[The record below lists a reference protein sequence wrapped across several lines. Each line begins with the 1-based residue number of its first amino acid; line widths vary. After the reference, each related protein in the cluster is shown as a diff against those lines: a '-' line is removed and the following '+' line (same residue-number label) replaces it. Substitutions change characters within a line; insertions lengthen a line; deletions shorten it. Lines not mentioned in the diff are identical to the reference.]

1 MLCKIKN
8 ESRRFEMDYIENG
21 LAYFSISQYLKY
33 ANLRVVFWKV
43 LQRVNDNDIVIYN
56 DNQADVSVSEKF
68 IRVFMDDDRTYDIWN
83 SCKKG
88 VLVSMP
94 SELKKGRIKTNISV
108 ETEIG
113 SSSFNGVYIE
123 LENGTLLLLGTLGK
137 MNTALHVL
145 DGSQYYEKVIKME
158 LVDESIVYG
167 VDIQKKKIQFYSKDE
182 LIYTHEVT
190 EKILQ
195 LGVFAKTWEHCK
207 NEVEF
212 QILYE

>member
-1 MLCKIKN
+1 M
-8 ESRRFEMDYIENG
+8 
-21 LAYFSISQYLKY
+21 
-33 ANLRVVFWKV
+33 
-43 LQRVNDNDIVIYN
+43 
-56 DNQADVSVSEKF
+56 
-68 IRVFMDDDRTYDIWN
+68 
-83 SCKKG
+83 
-88 VLVSMP
+88 SMP

-167 VDIQKKKIQFYSKDE
+167 VDIQNKKIQSLHIIIILSIQIQFYSKDE